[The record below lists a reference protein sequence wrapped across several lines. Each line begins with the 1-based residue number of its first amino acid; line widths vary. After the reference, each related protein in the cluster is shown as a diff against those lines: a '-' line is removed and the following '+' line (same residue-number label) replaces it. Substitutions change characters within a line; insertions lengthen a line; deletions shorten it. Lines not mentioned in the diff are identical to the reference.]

1 MSGGYRGG
9 VARRGMAQRLFRAN
23 RPTRTAQNPSVS
35 AFPEETPVAGGLQ
48 AVRFDAIADRLTMPS
63 AALPAASGAWTVG
76 GWIRIEV
83 DRNDETVFWSLDANF
98 SSGWHGLHT
107 TADGVGLR
115 VNSSGSEVVTG
126 PDLTVGVWYFVVVRK
141 TAADALKM
149 YVGTEAGGAL
159 STYTGTAG
167 AITSYAGDG
176 YVGSN
181 AYDQFLNGRMWGLRL
196 WDAELSDAEV
206 DAEYSASSAA
216 RTSNLRAQW
225 LLDNATTPG
234 TDSSGNGRTL
244 TNTGGAWALE
254 AGPTL
259 PTGSGATVSPAAV
272 GVLTGVNAPSLA
284 ATVTVGTAG
293 VLTGVQTP
301 STAAGITIGTAGVL
315 TGVQTPGTAAGIAVG
330 TAGVVTGVNAVATA
344 AGIAMTPTG
353 VLTGVQTP
361 STAAGVPVG
370 TVGVL
375 TGLNAPSVSTSG
387 NVSPSPVGVL
397 TGVQTPS
404 LAAGVAPGA
413 VGALTGVQT
422 ASLAASVAVGAA
434 GVLTGVNATATST
447 VVLPAAVGVLT
458 GVQSVSVEPP
468 LPDVWA
474 MVGASRTRAVVT
486 SSGASRVTTSSG
498 SSGAV
503 SATGSSSA
511 TTTGDAG
518 GSSAKTT

>member
-1 MSGGYRGG
+1 MSLLLS
-9 VARRGMAQRLFRAN
+9 QL
-23 RPTRTAQNPSVS
+23 S
-35 AFPEETPVAGGLQ
+35 AAGLQ
-48 AVRFDAIADRLTMPS
+48 AVRFDAGTDVLTMPS
-63 AALPAASGAWTVG
+63 AALPSGSGGWTVG
-76 GWIRIEV
+76 GWGAIDV
-83 DRNDETVFWSLDANF
+83 DRNGVTTFWSLDGIF
-98 SSGWHGLHT
+98 SSSWHSLRT
-107 TADGVGLR
+107 TADGTSLR
-115 VNSSGSEVVTG
+115 LNESGTDVLTIAS
-126 PDLTVGVWYFVVVRK
+126 LTVGTIYFLVVTK
-141 TAADALKM
+141 DAAGNVKA

-159 STYTGTAG
+159 STVTGAVTNIA
-167 AITSYAGDG
+167 TYSGDG
-176 YVGSN
+176 YVGGN
-181 AYDQFLNGRMWGLRL
+181 AYGDYLNGRMWGWRL
-196 WDAELSDAEV
+196 WDVALSDAEV
-206 DAEYSASSAA
+206 DAEYTAATAA
-216 RTSNLRAQW
+216 RTANLRAQW

-234 TDSSGNGRTL
+234 TDSSGNGRDL
-244 TNTGGAWALE
+244 TNAGGSWALE

-272 GVLTGVNAPSLA
+272 GVLTGVQAPALA

-330 TAGVVTGVNAVATA
+330 TAGVATGVNAVATA

-387 NVSPSPVGVL
+387 DVSPSPVGVL

-434 GVLTGVNATATST
+434 GVLTGVNATTTST